1 MSCYRCIK
9 RERRV
14 GVTAPSDLG
23 CTPRQP
29 SDRLVV
35 DLIALALSARP
46 SWASS
51 DGLLG
56 DIAALVNATGRP
68 HPGLGDPGRYRERL
82 AAFSHRDADPI
93 RPTGHRV
100 LDELLA
106 CLVDRG
112 HDPTVIARRLDRLDP
127 DGFWQEYLGPA
138 ANALEALLDLPAE
151 P

>member
-1 MSCYRCIK
+1 
-9 RERRV
+9 
-14 GVTAPSDLG
+14 VTAPSDLD

-29 SDRLVV
+29 SDRLVVV

-68 HPGLGDPGRYRERL
+68 HPGLGDPGSYRERL
-82 AAFSHRDADPI
+82 AGFSHRDADPFP
-93 RPTGHRV
+93 PTGNRV

-112 HDPTVIARRLDRLDP
+112 HDPAVIARRLGRLDP
-127 DGFWQEYLGPA
+127 DRFWQQYLGPA
-138 ANALEALLDLPAE
+138 ADALEALLDLPAE